1 MSTTLKIT
9 LIILLIFQLILIMNR
24 VKRTKMTIKYAS
36 FWIILIIIM
45 TIVALFPTIIF
56 KLAELMGFE
65 KASNMMFLI
74 GFFFLFYISF
84 IITTSISIQNEKIKL
99 LIQEVSI
106 LKENVENNG
115 KKE

>member
-1 MSTTLKIT
+1 
-9 LIILLIFQLILIMNR
+9 
-24 VKRTKMTIKYAS
+24 
-36 FWIILIIIM
+36 
-45 TIVALFPTIIF
+45 
-56 KLAELMGFE
+56 
-65 KASNMMFLI
+65 MMFLI

-106 LKENVENNG
+106 LKESVENNG